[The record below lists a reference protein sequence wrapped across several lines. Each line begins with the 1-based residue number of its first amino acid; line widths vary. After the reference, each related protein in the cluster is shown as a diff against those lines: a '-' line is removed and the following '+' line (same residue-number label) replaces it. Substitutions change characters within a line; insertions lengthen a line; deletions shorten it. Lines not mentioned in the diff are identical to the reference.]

1 MNNFIKKLK
10 ISGILL
16 LSAFAIAA
24 CGKDGPE
31 SWPQAYIDYL
41 AHDSDI
47 AGQNGYVLIYID
59 ADEIPELVEIGAD
72 EATGCRII
80 NFSDGAAHVTQLN
93 RLYFSYIER
102 ENLLCNSEGNMD
114 YYYDERRGL
123 RESIKQRVRHLPGK
137 SRLCLQRMVFRR

>member
-1 MNNFIKKLK
+1 MAEQAVYDNGGIFYELK

-114 YYYDERRGL
+114 L
-123 RESIKQRVRHLPGK
+123 L
-137 SRLCLQRMVFRR
+137 L